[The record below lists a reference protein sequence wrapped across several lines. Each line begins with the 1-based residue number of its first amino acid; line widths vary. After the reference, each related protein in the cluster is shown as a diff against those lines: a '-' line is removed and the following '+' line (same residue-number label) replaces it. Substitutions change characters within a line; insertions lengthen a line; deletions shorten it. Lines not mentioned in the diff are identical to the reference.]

1 MRCESRPGSDIDGF
15 DDTRYEVYV
24 KWTRP
29 LFRASHQ
36 SQLDSRL
43 VSRSD
48 TS

>member
-1 MRCESRPGSDIDGF
+1 MRCGSRTGSDKDGF
-15 DDTRYEVYV
+15 DETRYEVYV

-36 SQLDSRL
+36 PQLDSRL